1 MSYDPCAL
9 ESRQSDHAFKSR
21 TVVVKRPT
29 LDPYVDVILRLL
41 SLASVFVGFGEGVC
55 TSSQHMLTTIAPFL
69 SPVRMTGEIFVMERR
84 RCANVVSELNIVEHR
99 MWSRWQGRL
108 RGRLPKVLRF
118 WIVVIKASVR

>member
-1 MSYDPCAL
+1 MD
-9 ESRQSDHAFKSR
+9 
-21 TVVVKRPT
+21 VV
-29 LDPYVDVILRLL
+29 LRLL

-55 TSSQHMLTTIAPFL
+55 NVKSAHVDHHCTFCL
-69 SPVRMTGEIFVMERR
+69 SCAYDRRDLCDVKKAVRECR
-84 RCANVVSELNIVEHR
+84 SELNVVEHR